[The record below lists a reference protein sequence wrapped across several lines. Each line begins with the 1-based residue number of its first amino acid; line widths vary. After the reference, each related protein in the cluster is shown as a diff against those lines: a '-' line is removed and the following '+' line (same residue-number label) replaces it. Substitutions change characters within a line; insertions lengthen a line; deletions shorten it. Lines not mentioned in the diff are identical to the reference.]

1 MCPQT
6 LRSMQ
11 FVDPNLSFPGG
22 RSSRYEIAAINA
34 KSWRC
39 WRPDISPTLP
49 LYGHGVYRTEDIDL
63 MRNDFRKASGT
74 YSI

>member
-39 WRPDISPTLP
+39 WRPEYIAYVTIVRSRCIP
-49 LYGHGVYRTEDIDL
+49 Y
-63 MRNDFRKASGT
+63 
-74 YSI
+74 